1 MALFL
6 DGPAPTID
14 DLINEDSGL
23 LDTALTVGIN
33 VTAKLQL
40 AWCEV
45 QSELETLLLRLQS
58 AAAIGLIQPPSIGQ
72 VVVTPDL
79 ARWEKMQ
86 ALAMVYR
93 DASYTQLIDRYK
105 NKWDMFVKLTQAA
118 RDQFIANGIGLVSSP
133 LPIATIPILGTVS
146 VTSTQSTAERS
157 TRALPGSTQQAR
169 KTHRHPPRSIVVP
182 DGKPDDRNGYWRRPP
197 TQSDLTFMSGTVLAM
212 MTLQNSVALPVNGTF
227 AHLHSGTSAGSQLAR
242 RRAGAGLREGTP
254 GDYHAGLTARL
265 TQKGE
270 YDGRIYR
277 NTGGAGC
284 RAALTNTTTWREC
297 AYHVH
302 RRERFD
308 AESCRSPFH
317 RDAEREP
324 GNRGT
329 LRSGAVPGAACLLR

>member
-6 DGPAPTID
+6 DGPAIGID

-58 AAAIGLIQPPSIGQ
+58 AAVIGMIQPPSISQ

-118 RDQFIANGIGLVSSP
+118 RDQFIANGIGLVNNP
-133 LPIATIPILGTVS
+133 LPIAPLPVLGTI
-146 VTSTQSTAERS
+146 STTTVQAGGTFYACISWLNAAGQE
-157 TRALPGSTQQAR
+157 GSPSPAA
-169 KTHRHPPRSIVVP
+169 SIVVLAENLMTVMA
-182 DGKPDDRNGYWRRPP
+182 DGEPANAVGFNVYA
-197 TQSDLTFMSGTVLAM
+197 GNVLAM
-212 MTLQNSVALPVNGTF
+212 MTLQNSMVLPLGETLTYIPGASTSSQLPGTGQVPDYVKALPAT
-227 AHLHSGTSAGSQLAR
+227 
-242 RRAGAGLREGTP
+242 
-254 GDYHAGLTARL
+254 
-265 TQKGE
+265 
-270 YDGRIYR
+270 IM
-277 NTGGAGC
+277 
-284 RAALTNTTTWREC
+284 
-297 AYHVH
+297 
-302 RRERFD
+302 
-308 AESCRSPFH
+308 
-317 RDAEREP
+317 
-324 GNRGT
+324 RG
-329 LRSGAVPGAACLLR
+329 

>member
-6 DGPAPTID
+6 DGPAIGID

-72 VVVTPDL
+72 VVATPDL

-118 RDQFIANGIGLVSSP
+118 RDQFIANGIGLV
-133 LPIATIPILGTVS
+133 
-146 VTSTQSTAERS
+146 
-157 TRALPGSTQQAR
+157 
-169 KTHRHPPRSIVVP
+169 
-182 DGKPDDRNGYWRRPP
+182 N
-197 TQSDLTFMSGTVLAM
+197 
-212 MTLQNSVALPVNGTF
+212 
-227 AHLHSGTSAGSQLAR
+227 
-242 RRAGAGLREGTP
+242 
-254 GDYHAGLTARL
+254 
-265 TQKGE
+265 
-270 YDGRIYR
+270 
-277 NTGGAGC
+277 
-284 RAALTNTTTWREC
+284 
-297 AYHVH
+297 
-302 RRERFD
+302 
-308 AESCRSPFH
+308 
-317 RDAEREP
+317 
-324 GNRGT
+324 
-329 LRSGAVPGAACLLR
+329 